1 MKIVAVRKEFSKV
14 ICGFI
19 MVLVW
24 LVYGSNDNRLRLC
37 ERVEWMV
44 CYSGRKYVHQ
54 ILLTCD
60 KPIFCV

>member
-1 MKIVAVRKEFSKV
+1 MKIVAVRQEFSKV

-44 CYSGRKYVHQ
+44 CYSGR
-54 ILLTCD
+54 
-60 KPIFCV
+60 